1 MTQNINIK
9 IKILQ
14 TLIKYKHLKFI
25 YDTKHKH
32 RNKKL
37 KKCQKKNSTKFMS
50 NLPEFEEKKKKSS
63 DFYNTFQKVSQN
75 IKRILKFFEL

>member
-1 MTQNINIK
+1 
-9 IKILQ
+9 
-14 TLIKYKHLKFI
+14 
-25 YDTKHKH
+25 
-32 RNKKL
+32 
-37 KKCQKKNSTKFMS
+37 MS